1 MKIALIGYEAN
12 IKNRVGSNQ
21 YAFELLWA
29 LWRVDK
35 KNEYVVFLPNSPC
48 DDLPPSRQNWQYK
61 IVGPKKLWNFFGL
74 PWSLK
79 KEKPSPEVVFVPGHY
94 APPFVGLPLV
104 IAVMDLGYL
113 RFPQH
118 FTKPIYFKLKYWTDF
133 SLKKAAKI
141 LAISQATKKDIVRFY
156 KISPQKIVVAPAA
169 MRKRKAKIKKEEVE
183 AVKKKYKIDKDYVLF
198 LGTLKPSKNIEGL
211 IKAFFLVVRDQRS
224 GIGGQIVNWSP
235 VTGHRSP
242 IILVI
247 AGRKGWLYEKVFEK
261 VKDLGLEKKV
271 IFTDFVS
278 EKEMLPLMAG
288 ASVFVLPSFWE
299 GFGIPVLEAMSLGVP
314 VVASNVGSLP
324 EVVGGAGILVDPYKP
339 QDIALGIKKALEN
352 KEKLVKLGYQQVKK
366 FSWEKTAKKV
376 VEVLEEV
383 GGKNA

>member
-29 LWRVDK
+29 LWKLDK
-35 KNEYVVFLPNSPC
+35 KNEYVVFLPDFPLS
-48 DDLPPSRQNWQYK
+48 DLPPQRTNWHYK
-61 IVGPKKLWNFFGL
+61 VVGPKKFWNFFGL
-74 PWSLK
+74 PLALK
-79 KEKPSPEVVFVPGHY
+79 KEKPSPDVVFVPGHY

-104 IAVMDLGYL
+104 ITVMDLGYL

-118 FTKPIYFKLKYWTDF
+118 FTKPIYLKLKYWTYF

-141 LAISQATKKDIVRFY
+141 LAISQATKKDIVKFY

-169 MRKRKAKIKKEEVE
+169 SSSLKTKVKKEEIE
-183 AVKKKYKIDKDYVLF
+183 KVKRKYGIESDYILF

-211 IKAFFLVVRDQRS
+211 IEGFRFLGVKDLR
-224 GIGGQIVNWSP
+224 
-235 VTGHRSP
+235 
-242 IILVI
+242 LVI
-247 AGRKGWLYEKVFEK
+247 AGRKGWLYEKIFEK
-261 VKDLGLEKKV
+261 VRNLRLEKKV
-271 IFTDFVS
+271 VFTDFVP
-278 EKEMLPLMAG
+278 EREIFPLMAG
-288 ASVFVLPSFWE
+288 ASVFILPSFWE

-324 EVVGGAGILVDPYKP
+324 EVVGKAGILIDPYKP

-366 FSWEKTAKKV
+366 FSWEETVKRV
-376 VEVLEEV
+376 VKVLEEV
-383 GGKNA
+383 GGKNV